1 MDVNSKDNRGEQAV
15 WICGCGKENRQRFC
29 YSCGKPRPEPELS
42 EMAGGDDSN
51 REWTCTGCGTLN
63 RDRFCIRC
71 GQSRAEAK
79 TDAPSAATYV
89 GAAVPTGQEASFPPP
104 EEQTSETVFPPP
116 EEQTLET
123 VSLPP
128 EEQTLETVFP
138 QPPVA
143 ETFQEKQEAGPSSR
157 SGKMKFVII
166 GIILLVLALAAWF
179 FFFPKG
185 KAVRSDGETTKV
197 ADEVK
202 TEQSEK
208 TGKAPVVPDAGQKE
222 AKLKEYAE
230 NVKQAAENLK
240 QEAVSNQKIVFMVEN
255 VQQSGTDL
263 IVTGRFFN
271 GKKDRTITAV
281 KEMEFD
287 VILRDVETVVADLK
301 SLRSEKP
308 CPGLKLNPMET
319 TDQLRITLVGKAPSK
334 PFNNFSAKGHH
345 IHWEGTGR

>member
-104 EEQTSETVFPPP
+104 EEQTLETVFPP
-116 EEQTLET
+116 
-123 VSLPP
+123 
-128 EEQTLETVFP
+128 F
-138 QPPVA
+138 PVA

-185 KAVRSDGETTKV
+185 KAVRSDSETTKV

-208 TGKAPVVPDAGQKE
+208 IGKAPVVPDAGQKE
-222 AKLKEYAE
+222 TKLKEYAE

-287 VILRDVETVVADLK
+287 MILRDVDTVVADLK

-319 TDQLRITLVGKAPSK
+319 TDQLCITLVGKAPSK